1 MCEIHQSKVNP
12 STSNSLVQQISPKI
26 GQKKRKISHVDLT
39 TPEWTNED
47 LKLDHSNEPSHQEWA
62 IILIK
67 GCTKS
72 KSSRRHRLSKK
83 KNVGKKASRH
93 SLRCIA
99 RRLFPFFTYS
109 PPRPLMT
116 VIPFAF
122 LQPVPAFFHSF
133 PFSEP
138 VAFSPLTYGLH
149 SAFLLPSHYC
159 IMGPAQLTH
168 SSSTPRFDAS
178 RSLSELQSRSKPLT
192 GT

>member
-1 MCEIHQSKVNP
+1 MIA
-12 STSNSLVQQISPKI
+12 LISPKI

-47 LKLDHSNEPSHQEWA
+47 LKLDHGNEPSHQEWA

-72 KSSRRHRLSKK
+72 KSSRRRRLSKK

-122 LQPVPAFFHSF
+122 LQPVPAFFHSL

-138 VAFSPLTYGLH
+138 VAFSPLT
-149 SAFLLPSHYC
+149 LPFSC
-159 IMGPAQLTH
+159 PLIIALWVLR
-168 SSSTPRFDAS
+168 SSPIRRRRRVLMQAVRFRSYKAV
-178 RSLSELQSRSKPLT
+178 RSL
-192 GT
+192 